1 RAGANR
7 LAFVFFIVTLAGWS
21 LEIHHVASLFG
32 EFSRL
37 VIFTGWAMLV
47 STTVW
52 LLYVG
57 LEPYVRRRWPQVLI
71 GWSRL
76 LSGRFRDPLVGRDV
90 LIGGA
95 TAILAGAVDRVSDV
109 ILASAGAPPDAP
121 ASGGLVTLLGAR
133 YLLGSLLDISA
144 TWFALFLLF
153 MLFSLRVVLR
163 REWLAVIALLV
174 IFSVPN
180 LLNVGPGFT
189 MQQAV
194 LKQALNAIGLAI
206 LVLLLV
212 RFGLLSMLSFMLIGG
227 LLNRFHLTFDPS
239 VWYSG
244 TTFVVFA
251 LVVGIYGFACHT
263 ALAGRSLFKD
273 EMLDG

>member
-1 RAGANR
+1 M
-7 LAFVFFIVTLAGWS
+7 V
-21 LEIHHVASLFG
+21 
-32 EFSRL
+32 
-37 VIFTGWAMLV
+37 V

-95 TAILAGAVDRVSDV
+95 TAILVGAVDRVSDV

-133 YLLGSLLDISA
+133 YLLGSLLDITA

-163 REWLAVIALLV
+163 SEWLAVIALLV

-180 LLNVGPGFT
+180 LLNTAPGFT
-189 MQQAV
+189 PGSMYPLLWQ
-194 LKQALNAIGLAI
+194 NAGLSY
-206 LVLLLV
+206 
-212 RFGLLSMLSFMLIGG
+212 GDLIGK
-227 LLNRFHLTFDPS
+227 LVDL
-239 VWYSG
+239 
-244 TTFVVFA
+244 A
-251 LVVGIYGFACHT
+251 LERHKERTHA
-263 ALAGRSLFKD
+263 
-273 EMLDG
+273 